1 MARTQRIST
10 GVDGLDDKIEGG
22 FFPGSSNLVTGKTG
36 TGKTI
41 FASSFLYRG
50 ALHGEPGVYV
60 TTEQREVDVKDDII
74 AMFGW
79 DLSALEKKGLLRF
92 VSIKPALPTRGI
104 SADDMAR
111 LVKSY
116 VFGISDSIVTAVN
129 EIRASR
135 VVIDS
140 VSFIEMFVKD
150 EYLVRAA
157 LTQMVESL
165 KEAGVTSVL
174 TGTLPE
180 DSQALSGGG
189 IIEYIVDTVIKMEFV
204 PVAEEFKR
212 TLTIRKMRRTDH
224 STLIHPIDITKDG
237 LKVIEIK

>member
-1 MARTQRIST
+1 MDRILT
-10 GVDGLDDKIEGG
+10 GVDGLDDKMEGG
-22 FFPGSSNLVTGKTG
+22 FFPGSSNLLVGKTG

-41 FASSFLYRG
+41 FASSFIYKG
-50 ALHGEPGVYV
+50 ALSGEPGVYV
-60 TTEQREVDVKDDII
+60 TTEQREVDVKNDIE

-79 DLSALEKKGLLRF
+79 NLEAIEAKNLLKF
-92 VSIKPALPTRGI
+92 VSIKPELPTKGI
-104 SADDMAR
+104 AAEDMAR

-116 VFGISDSIVTAVN
+116 IYNITDTISSAVN
-129 EIRASR
+129 EINAKR

-140 VSFIEMFVKD
+140 ISFIEMFIKD
-150 EYLVRAA
+150 EYMARAA
-157 LTQMVESL
+157 LMQLVETL
-165 KEAGVTSVL
+165 KEANITTVF
-174 TGTLPE
+174 TGMVPE
-180 DSQALSGGG
+180 ESSGLSGGG

-212 TLTIRKMRRTDH
+212 TLTIRKMRRTNH